1 MDIRDLLENVKNN
14 KVDIED
20 ALNIL
25 KDLPYEDL
33 WYANIDHHRQI
44 RNGYPEV
51 IYCEGKT
58 DEHILGIIE
67 KMTEKKANILGTRC
81 RKETFEK
88 VKLHY
93 NNAEYEEVSKI
104 LKIKNNDIAKRGK
117 GKILILSGG
126 TSDIPIA
133 DEALDIYTECI
144 YMKKNRPA
152 NKISILCEENDLDK
166 FVEILLKESST
177 FGVRYHKY
185 NRKTLYRKFDKI
197 DTEYGEITVKLGYYN
212 NKLIKVTPEYE
223 DCKNI
228 SKSTGIPLQQL
239 LYKINYILSK
249 KFDVI
254 LLT

>member
-1 MDIRDLLENVKNN
+1 MSSEL
-14 KVDIED
+14 
-20 ALNIL
+20 
-25 KDLPYEDL
+25 YS
-33 WYANIDHHRQI
+33 Y
-44 RNGYPEV
+44 
-51 IYCEGKT
+51 IY
-58 DEHILGIIE
+58 
-67 KMTEKKANILGTRC
+67 
-81 RKETFEK
+81 EK
-88 VKLHY
+88 V
-93 NNAEYEEVSKI
+93 
-104 LKIKNNDIAKRGK
+104 
-117 GKILILSGG
+117 LSEG
-126 TSDIPIA
+126 
-133 DEALDIYTECI
+133 ALDIYTECI

-185 NRKTLYRKFDKI
+185 NRKTLDRKFDKI
-197 DTEYGEITVKLGYYN
+197 DTEYGEITVKLGYYD

-223 DCKNI
+223 NCKNI